1 MVLYFAIMWSGA
13 FAFTYYLSRYKSS
26 HFGYEMA
33 VVQSFT
39 AGTAYKI
46 HLCLHGLYLDQLLTS
61 IGFMTLTL
69 FRLKQLRACY
79 CCRHRH
85 IRRG

>member
-1 MVLYFAIMWSGA
+1 MSKLTSGNSIVHNLGPVFRTFVPMVLYFAIMWTGA

-39 AGTAYKI
+39 AGKCTPSPSLDAKDAKI
-46 HLCLHGLYLDQLLTS
+46 SD
-61 IGFMTLTL
+61 
-69 FRLKQLRACY
+69 
-79 CCRHRH
+79 
-85 IRRG
+85 